1 MEKPCIACAEDI
13 KSDAKLCKHCG
24 TRQDDH
30 EYLAKP
36 SPEPAPQLKEAK
48 ETVDTQGD
56 DALSVSTLSGL
67 STLIVVPTV
76 FLLAADPSLSDGG
89 PLEAT
94 GNAFASIGGWSTI
107 ALLLVL
113 VLLMFPQLR
122 SSSKRRV
129 TMKRLSFIFG
139 VWAVISFLTFG
150 ITILSALYSTST
162 KAPETTSLETSPTP
176 QSSPSVTTPAPN
188 NQVTFEACRDY
199 QTWMNSR
206 PDAGEDK
213 VGYLTEE
220 QVKLTS
226 LFRDVPDTRIRQAVN
241 DYIAEIR
248 LLKLLLSTNSSRE
261 VIELGVNDMYVSFS
275 NLWELCN
282 DEY

>member
-1 MEKPCIACAEDI
+1 VKSCIACAEDI

-24 TRQDDH
+24 TRQDDKQ
-30 EYLAKP
+30 YLATP
-36 SPEPAPQLKEAK
+36 SPDLVPPLSETQEPI
-48 ETVDTQGD
+48 DTEGGD
-56 DALSVSTLSGL
+56 GPSWSTLSGL

-76 FLLAADPSLSDGG
+76 FLLAADPTLSDGG

-94 GNAFASIGGWSTI
+94 GNASASIGGWSI
-107 ALLLVL
+107 FALLFVL

-122 SSSKRRV
+122 SSRKWRV
-129 TMKRLSFIFG
+129 AVKRLGYIFG
-139 VWAVISFLTFG
+139 LWAVIGLLTFG
-150 ITILSALYSTST
+150 ITILSAQYSTST
-162 KAPETTSLETSPTP
+162 KAPETTSLENSTTL
-176 QSSPSVTTPAPN
+176 QTSPSVTTPAPS
-188 NQVTFEACRDY
+188 NQVTVNSCREY
-199 QTWMNSR
+199 QTWFNSR

-213 VGYLTEE
+213 VGYLTDE

-241 DYIAEIR
+241 DHIAEIR

-261 VIELGVNDMYVSFS
+261 VIELGVNDMYVTFS
-275 NLWELCN
+275 NLWDLCN